1 MHLTYILA
9 RKYGKFQTCIH
20 CVKPENHLGVG
31 GGWVGGSGGSRDD
44 FRFLGKTTM

>member
-9 RKYGKFQTCIH
+9 RKYGTFQTCIH
-20 CVKPENHLGVG
+20 CVKPENHWG
-31 GGWVGGSGGSRDD
+31 VGGSGGSRDD

>member
-9 RKYGKFQTCIH
+9 RKYGTFQTCIH
-20 CVKPENHLGVG
+20 CVKPENDLG
-31 GGWVGGSGGSRDD
+31 GGGGSGGSRDD